1 MVNGVLYLVLNRTYM
16 DVYMLITR
24 THDTRTRYR
33 ERLRVELSQPDIK
46 DVLIQAATDLSRK
59 NR

>member
-1 MVNGVLYLVLNRTYM
+1 MY
-16 DVYMLITR
+16 VYMLITR
-24 THDTRTRYR
+24 THDTHTRYR